1 MIHVE
6 HQRNRNGNETMEKE
20 SNFSRCQK
28 RKQQP
33 TIKELASFESKLI
46 ELVKNIKLR
55 QVKNQ
60 LPNQ

>member
-1 MIHVE
+1 MIYVE